1 MLNENSI
8 ELALIDQLIAQGYTY
23 HYGPDIAPY
32 SDNPQRE
39 SFESV
44 ILEQQFRN
52 SLEKLNPA
60 LPSSAITEA
69 YNKVVD
75 LGTVDVMENNE
86 RFHTYLTNGVTVEFT
101 IEGVTKGIK
110 VHIID
115 FEKPENNEFWAINQ
129 LVIKENNSEKRLDVV
144 IYINGLP
151 LVIVE
156 LKNATDEKATVH
168 RAYTQIQNYKS
179 AVPSIF
185 YYNALC
191 VISDGIDAKTS
202 SLSAPLSRFLTWK
215 APKEPVHDLSV
226 QHPNDLAKA
235 SEPKVSYGLTE
246 LQTLSEFM
254 LNKKVL
260 LNLIRYCTVFESEEK
275 VDKTTGLISVSKV
288 KKVAAYHQ
296 YYAVQKAVEQTIRAT
311 HSVDGNRKIGV
322 VWHTQGSG
330 KSLTM
335 VFYSGKIITHPEM
348 KNPTIVILTDRND
361 LDDQLF
367 GTFGNCVGLLRQ
379 TPVQATS
386 REHIKELLKV
396 SGGGVVFTTIQKF
409 SPEEGN
415 VHDTLSERTNIV
427 VVADE
432 AHRSQYGFKG
442 RVVELEEGSEL
453 RFGNAKYMRDALPNA
468 SYIGFTGTPIEKE
481 DKSTPA
487 VFGKY
492 IDVYDIKQAVDDGA
506 TVPISYESRLV
517 KIKLDQEV
525 SSEIDTLVDEISGA
539 TEEQLERAKK
549 KNATINAIVGHSER
563 LKDVAEDI
571 VSHFEARQEVFE
583 GKAMIVGMTRQIC
596 VDLYAQLIELKP
608 EWHHEDRD
616 KGTIKVIMT
625 SSSDDPESFQ
635 PHHTTKQQRK
645 ELATRMKDPND
656 ELKLVIVRDMWLT
669 GFDAP
674 SMHTMYI
681 DKKMQGANLMQAIAR
696 VNRVYKDK
704 PGGLIVDY
712 IGIGQELR
720 NAMATYLQSGGEGKA
735 FVDIAEAVALMI
747 EKFEIIE
754 QMFHNYD
761 YKAYFQAETN
771 VKLQVLLGAQNY
783 ILSSEKLRDRFLKE
797 ITSLS
802 KLFAMAIPSR
812 EANTIKDE
820 VAFFQAVK
828 ARINKFTTS
837 GVKSD
842 YDVETAIKQ
851 IVDDALSSDGVID
864 VFSAA
869 GIETPSVGILSDE
882 FLLEV
887 KNMQQKN
894 LAYELLKKLLS
905 DDVRV
910 RKSKNI
916 AQAKKFSEMIESA
929 VKKYHNNQIDS
940 AQVLEELSA
949 IAREM
954 RLEDHKAVELGL
966 TEEEYAFYSVLN
978 QNDSTKFLDDDKMKE
993 LIHHIVDIIR
1003 KNATVDW
1010 SKRSDVRA
1018 KLRVTVRKILMRY
1031 GYPPDLARMEAD
1043 RVLEQSEVLANAF
1056 TKEF

>member
-1 MLNENSI
+1 
-8 ELALIDQLIAQGYTY
+8 
-23 HYGPDIAPY
+23 
-32 SDNPQRE
+32 
-39 SFESV
+39 
-44 ILEQQFRN
+44 
-52 SLEKLNPA
+52 
-60 LPSSAITEA
+60 
-69 YNKVVD
+69 
-75 LGTVDVMENNE
+75 
-86 RFHTYLTNGVTVEFT
+86 
-101 IEGVTKGIK
+101 
-110 VHIID
+110 
-115 FEKPENNEFWAINQ
+115 
-129 LVIKENNSEKRLDVV
+129 
-144 IYINGLP
+144 
-151 LVIVE
+151 
-156 LKNATDEKATVH
+156 
-168 RAYTQIQNYKS
+168 
-179 AVPSIF
+179 
-185 YYNALC
+185 
-191 VISDGIDAKTS
+191 
-202 SLSAPLSRFLTWK
+202 
-215 APKEPVHDLSV
+215 
-226 QHPNDLAKA
+226 
-235 SEPKVSYGLTE
+235 
-246 LQTLSEFM
+246 
-254 LNKKVL
+254 
-260 LNLIRYCTVFESEEK
+260 
-275 VDKTTGLISVSKV
+275 
-288 KKVAAYHQ
+288 
-296 YYAVQKAVEQTIRAT
+296 
-311 HSVDGNRKIGV
+311 
-322 VWHTQGSG
+322 
-330 KSLTM
+330 
-335 VFYSGKIITHPEM
+335 
-348 KNPTIVILTDRND
+348 
-361 LDDQLF
+361 
-367 GTFGNCVGLLRQ
+367 
-379 TPVQATS
+379 
-386 REHIKELLKV
+386 
-396 SGGGVVFTTIQKF
+396 
-409 SPEEGN
+409 
-415 VHDTLSERTNIV
+415 
-427 VVADE
+427 
-432 AHRSQYGFKG
+432 
-442 RVVELEEGSEL
+442 
-453 RFGNAKYMRDALPNA
+453 MRDALPNA

-517 KIKLDQEV
+517 KIRLDQEV

-539 TEEQLERAKK
+539 TEEQLERSKK
-549 KNATINAIVGHSER
+549 KNATINAIVGHPER

-571 VSHFEARQEVFE
+571 VSHFEARQQVFE

-596 VDLYAQLIELKP
+596 VNLYAQIIALRP
-608 EWHHEDRD
+608 EWHHEDFD
-616 KGTIKVIMT
+616 KGAIKVIMT
-625 SSSDDPESFQ
+625 SSSDDPYSFQ

-645 ELATRMKDPND
+645 ELAVRMKDPND

-674 SMHTMYI
+674 SLHTMYV

-735 FVDIAEAVALMI
+735 FVDIAEAIALMI
-747 EKFEIIE
+747 EKFEIVE

-761 YKAYFQAETN
+761 YKAYFHAETN

-783 ILSSEKLRDRFLKE
+783 ILSSENVKNRFLKE
-797 ITSLS
+797 ITALS
-802 KLFAMAIPSR
+802 KLFAMSIPSR
-812 EANTIKDE
+812 EANAIKDE
-820 VAFFQAVK
+820 IAFFQAVK
-828 ARINKFTTS
+828 ARINKFTAS

-842 YDVETAIKQ
+842 YEVDTAIKQ

-869 GIETPSVGILSDE
+869 GIETPSISILSDE

-905 DDVRV
+905 DDVRI

-940 AQVLEELSA
+940 AQVLEELSS

-954 RLEDHKAVELGL
+954 QLEDHKAGELGL

-1018 KLRVTVRKILMRY
+1018 KLRLTVRKILIRY

-1043 RVLEQSEVLANAF
+1043 KVLEQSEVLANAF
-1056 TKEF
+1056 TKEY